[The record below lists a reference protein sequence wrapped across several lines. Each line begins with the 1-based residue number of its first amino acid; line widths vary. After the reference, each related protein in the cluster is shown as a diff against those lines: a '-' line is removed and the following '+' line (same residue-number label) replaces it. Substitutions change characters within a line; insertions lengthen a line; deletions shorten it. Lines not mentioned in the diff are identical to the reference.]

1 MDEKDRQYHEV
12 ANIFPLMSA
21 EEYEALKVDI
31 ATNGL
36 LEPVWLHPD
45 DHSIIDGR
53 NRHKACV
60 DLGRDPK
67 FRYWDKQGSLVSFVV
82 SLNLKRRHLNAM
94 QKAAVAVDILPILEA
109 EAKQRQVEA
118 ITRGN
123 KTRHEDPPPIV
134 QNFEQL
140 AKDEKPKPAPKS
152 VDQAASVVG
161 DKHGRAWV

>member
-1 MDEKDRQYHEV
+1 LDEKDRQYHEV

-60 DLGRDPK
+60 ELGKDPK

-94 QKAAVAVDILPILEA
+94 QKAARRGRYFAHTGSGSEAATRATSSTWQDALDNIQNILMN
-109 EAKQRQVEA
+109 V
-118 ITRGN
+118 
-123 KTRHEDPPPIV
+123 V
-134 QNFEQL
+134 Q
-140 AKDEKPKPAPKS
+140 S
-152 VDQAASVVG
+152 T
-161 DKHGRAWV
+161 